1 MANKVLLPDK
11 FTPALQIYRRARRYG
26 KVGKGDRFIY
36 LETVRSWPITAGD
49 NQLKIAKS
57 CPLIPIPVYHATP
70 TVAKRA
76 IGSQALM
83 VSPMTTLSRNTP
95 SPTLFE
101 VSQ

>member
-11 FTPALQIYRRARRYG
+11 FTAALQIYRRARRYG
-26 KVGKGDRFIY
+26 KGDRFIY
-36 LETVRSWPITAGD
+36 WETVRFWPIAAGD
-49 NQLKIAKS
+49 NRLKIAKS

-70 TVAKRA
+70 AVAKRA
-76 IGSQALM
+76 IGSQALK